1 MKALSHLGHLILS
14 ILREIADQN
23 AYARHLAYHDVQHS
37 AAEWRRFTEHRLR
50 MKYGQAKC
58 C

>member
-1 MKALSHLGHLILS
+1 MKELRRFGRIILS

-23 AYARHLAYHDVQHS
+23 AYARYLAYHGLTHS
-37 AAEWRRFTEHRLR
+37 PAEWRRFTERR
-50 MKYGQAKC
+50 FKVKYGKAKC